1 MSRDHISQLQPL
13 KICDGWYVVLNNLN
27 SEKRTVEEYELLIL
41 QNEKRNAI
49 IKVIY
54 QDDQYH
60 IKVVGLKIDK
70 IYDVESF
77 DKIEH
82 VLEELEYQIWSV
94 GSGVLEDLQPL
105 TQQVPDFL
113 RLKIPA
119 GWTVDYI
126 TLKDTDPKTLEASDD
141 AWLFDFNQDLLQISH
156 KTKNLLLD
164 VGWYPEG
171 DPTGN
176 YGIELIK
183 NEDWENPLE
192 DIMCTE
198 LKELIAQLDHI
209 FMREMKNEYQ
219 SAGSNT
225 CLSTEDNMR
234 RCLVY

>member
-1 MSRDHISQLQPL
+1 MGEDHISQLQPL
-13 KICDGWYVVLNNLN
+13 KICDGWSVVLNNLN
-27 SEKRTVEEYELLIL
+27 SEKRTEEEYELLIL

-54 QDDQYH
+54 ENDQYH
-60 IKVVGLKIDK
+60 IKVVGLKINK

-77 DKIEH
+77 DEIEH

-94 GSGVLEDLQPL
+94 GSGVLEGLQPL
-105 TQQVPDFL
+105 SQQIPNFL

-126 TLKDTDPKTLEASDD
+126 TLKDTDPKNLEANDD
-141 AWLFDFNQDLLQISH
+141 TWLFDFNQDLLQISH

-171 DPTGN
+171 DPAGS

-183 NEDWENPLE
+183 NEDWGNPVE
-192 DIMCTE
+192 DIVCIE
-198 LKELIAQLDHI
+198 LKELIKQLDNI
-209 FMREMKNEYQ
+209 FMKEIKNEY
-219 SAGSNT
+219 
-225 CLSTEDNMR
+225 
-234 RCLVY
+234 

>member
-1 MSRDHISQLQPL
+1 MRIADFLRIQPL
-13 KICDGWYVVLNNLN
+13 KFLDGWTVVVNNLN
-27 SEKRTVEEYELLIL
+27 PEKKEKCELLKL
-41 QNEKRNAI
+41 QNEKRNAL

-54 QDDQYH
+54 ENDQYH
-60 IKVVGLKIDK
+60 VIVTGLKTDK
-70 IYDVESF
+70 IYEDESF
-77 DKIEH
+77 DEIEQL
-82 VLEELEYQIWSV
+82 LEELEYQIWTV
-94 GSGVLEDLQPL
+94 GSGVLEGLQPL
-105 TQQVPDFL
+105 SQHVPNFL

-126 TLKDTDPKTLEASDD
+126 TLKDTDPKTLEENDD

-171 DPTGN
+171 DPTGS

-198 LKELIAQLDHI
+198 LKELLKQLDLI
-209 FMREMKNEYQ
+209 FMKEMKNEY
-219 SAGSNT
+219 
-225 CLSTEDNMR
+225 
-234 RCLVY
+234 

>member
-1 MSRDHISQLQPL
+1 MGRDQISQLQPL
-13 KICDGWYVVLNNLN
+13 KISDGWSVLLNNLN
-27 SEKRTVEEYELLIL
+27 SEKRTDEENKLLIL

-54 QDDQYH
+54 RNNQYH

-70 IYDVESF
+70 IYEEESF
-77 DKIEH
+77 DEIEH
-82 VLEELEYQIWSV
+82 LLEELEHQIWIV

-105 TQQVPDFL
+105 SQQVPNFL
-113 RLKIPA
+113 RLRIPA

-126 TLKDTDPKTLEASDD
+126 TIKDTDPKALEASDD

-164 VGWYPEG
+164 VGWYPDG
-171 DPTGN
+171 DPTGS

-183 NEDWENPLE
+183 NEDWENPVE

-198 LKELIAQLDHI
+198 LKELIKQLDNI
-209 FMREMKNEYQ
+209 FMKEIKNEY
-219 SAGSNT
+219 
-225 CLSTEDNMR
+225 
-234 RCLVY
+234 

>member
-1 MSRDHISQLQPL
+1 MGRDHISQLQPL
-13 KICDGWYVVLNNLN
+13 KICDGWSVVLNNLN
-27 SEKRTVEEYELLIL
+27 SEKRTEEEYELLIL

-54 QDDQYH
+54 EKDQYH

-77 DKIEH
+77 DDIEH
-82 VLEELEYQIWSV
+82 LLEYQIWSV
-94 GSGVLEDLQPL
+94 GSGILEELQPL
-105 TQQVPDFL
+105 SQQVPNFL
-113 RLKIPA
+113 RLRIPA

-171 DPTGN
+171 DPTGS

-198 LKELIAQLDHI
+198 LEELLKLLDRI
-209 FMREMKNEYQ
+209 FMKEIKNEYK
-219 SAGSNT
+219 
-225 CLSTEDNMR
+225 
-234 RCLVY
+234 

>member
-1 MSRDHISQLQPL
+1 MKNDDFSRILPL
-13 KICDGWYVVLNNLN
+13 KFLDGWTVVVNNLN
-27 SEKRTVEEYELLIL
+27 SEKRTDEENELLIL

-54 QDDQYH
+54 RNDQYH

-70 IYDVESF
+70 IYEEESF
-77 DKIEH
+77 DEIEH
-82 VLEELEYQIWSV
+82 LLEELEHQIWIV

-105 TQQVPDFL
+105 SQQVPNFL
-113 RLKIPA
+113 RLRIPA

-126 TLKDTDPKTLEASDD
+126 TIKDTDPKALEASDD

-164 VGWYPEG
+164 VGWYPDG
-171 DPTGN
+171 DPTGS

-183 NEDWENPLE
+183 NEDWENPVE

-198 LKELIAQLDHI
+198 LKELIKQLDNI
-209 FMREMKNEYQ
+209 FMKEIKNEY
-219 SAGSNT
+219 
-225 CLSTEDNMR
+225 
-234 RCLVY
+234 

>member
-1 MSRDHISQLQPL
+1 MGRDQISQLQPL
-13 KICDGWYVVLNNLN
+13 KISDGWSVLLNNLN
-27 SEKRTVEEYELLIL
+27 SEKRTDEENKLLIL

-54 QDDQYH
+54 RNNQYH

-70 IYDVESF
+70 IYEEESF
-77 DKIEH
+77 DEIEH
-82 VLEELEYQIWSV
+82 LLEELEHQIWSV

-105 TQQVPDFL
+105 SQQVPNFL
-113 RLKIPA
+113 RLRIPA

-126 TLKDTDPKTLEASDD
+126 TIKDTDPKALEASDD

-164 VGWYPEG
+164 VGWYPDG
-171 DPTGN
+171 DPTGS

-183 NEDWENPLE
+183 NEDWENPVE

-198 LKELIAQLDHI
+198 LKELIKQLDNI
-209 FMREMKNEYQ
+209 FMKEIKNEY
-219 SAGSNT
+219 
-225 CLSTEDNMR
+225 
-234 RCLVY
+234 